1 MNPHWR
7 PWKVIPGK
15 ITGVTS
21 VGDSQNFSFQVFHA
35 NVCPKC
41 HSAVAK
47 YKIAIKNNLFYFAT
61 LIFLGY
67 NTSICSNCELSISLL
82 FKEYFCDTKKDYFW
96 VASSICFQ
104 NKDRHE
110 IFDIKKNYHYNI
122 SMRLIFLHERFCTCM
137 TSFENL
143 MYFHETCLKE
153 ACPDLSGKLC
163 LVHFIVIFMSW
174 VL

>member
-7 PWKVIPGK
+7 PWKVIHGK

-21 VGDSQNFSFQVFHA
+21 VGDSQNFSFQVFYA

-96 VASSICFQ
+96 VASSIFFQ
-104 NKDRHE
+104 NIDRHE
-110 IFDIKKNYHYNI
+110 IFDIKKITIIIFQWDSFFYMKDFALAWPHLKTWCI
-122 SMRLIFLHERFCTCM
+122 SMKH
-137 TSFENL
+137 
-143 MYFHETCLKE
+143 
-153 ACPDLSGKLC
+153 A
-163 LVHFIVIFMSW
+163 
-174 VL
+174 

>member
-67 NTSICSNCELSISLL
+67 TSICSNCELSFHYDLKSPFVIPKKIISELPQAHF
-82 FKEYFCDTKKDYFW
+82 FKTRIRAK
-96 VASSICFQ
+96 S
-104 NKDRHE
+104 
-110 IFDIKKNYHYNI
+110 
-122 SMRLIFLHERFCTCM
+122 LI
-137 TSFENL
+137 
-143 MYFHETCLKE
+143 
-153 ACPDLSGKLC
+153 
-163 LVHFIVIFMSW
+163 
-174 VL
+174 

>member
-7 PWKVIPGK
+7 PWKVIPSK

-82 FKEYFCDTKKDYFW
+82 FKEYFCDTKKDYF
-96 VASSICFQ
+96 
-104 NKDRHE
+104 
-110 IFDIKKNYHYNI
+110 
-122 SMRLIFLHERFCTCM
+122 
-137 TSFENL
+137 
-143 MYFHETCLKE
+143 
-153 ACPDLSGKLC
+153 
-163 LVHFIVIFMSW
+163 
-174 VL
+174 